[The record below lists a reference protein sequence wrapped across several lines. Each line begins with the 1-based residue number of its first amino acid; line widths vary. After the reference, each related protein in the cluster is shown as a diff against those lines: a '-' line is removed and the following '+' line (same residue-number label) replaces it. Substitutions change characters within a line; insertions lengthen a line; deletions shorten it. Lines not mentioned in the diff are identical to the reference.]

1 MFLEIKMSLRSKSN
15 ANRRPKWR
23 KKFHQ
28 QVKKIIT
35 WLSSMGY
42 FSSINSTKNVTK
54 AVMGLPQHL
63 PTSYYKSFDDTNF
76 NKNSINLISI
86 ER

>member
-1 MFLEIKMSLRSKSN
+1 
-15 ANRRPKWR
+15 
-23 KKFHQ
+23 
-28 QVKKIIT
+28 
-35 WLSSMGY
+35 MGY

-54 AVMGLPQHL
+54 AVMGLSKHL

>member
-1 MFLEIKMSLRSKSN
+1 
-15 ANRRPKWR
+15 
-23 KKFHQ
+23 
-28 QVKKIIT
+28 
-35 WLSSMGY
+35 MGY

-54 AVMGLPQHL
+54 AVMGLPQRL